1 MLATSKLKTHT
12 YNFKDII
19 LWKKTIVTLSS
30 KEQTSIYG
38 GDMKRIYNW
47 EPRKDKNPK
56 PQVIWTNN

>member
-1 MLATSKLKTHT
+1 ME
-12 YNFKDII
+12 
-19 LWKKTIVTLSS
+19 KTIVTLSS
-30 KEQTSIYG
+30 KEQTSIYA

>member
-1 MLATSKLKTHT
+1 ME
-12 YNFKDII
+12 
-19 LWKKTIVTLSS
+19 KTIVTLSS

-56 PQVIWTNN
+56 PQVIRTNN

>member
-1 MLATSKLKTHT
+1 MEKT
-12 YNFKDII
+12 
-19 LWKKTIVTLSS
+19 VTLSS

>member
-1 MLATSKLKTHT
+1 ME
-12 YNFKDII
+12 
-19 LWKKTIVTLSS
+19 KTIVTLSS

-47 EPRKDKNPK
+47 GPRKDKNPK